1 MLATAVL
8 FNLSEKFIDEKRCQ
22 GDHHPRFEKIAMAPE
37 EESHG
42 RGFPHKPEK
51 SRQTHQPQIRKDAPE
66 NIMGGRLGFFQEVSG
81 IIQYDLGEIA
91 KAGTGQGA
99 VLVPGQTGGAATGMK
114 VDRRNRLFVSG
125 ASVRCSDPRART

>member
-1 MLATAVL
+1 M
-8 FNLSEKFIDEKRCQ
+8 SEKFIDEKRCQ

-66 NIMGGRLGFFQEVSG
+66 NIMGGCLGFFQEVSG
-81 IIQYDLGEIA
+81 IIQYDLREIA

-99 VLVPGQTGGAATGMK
+99 VPGK
-114 VDRRNRLFVSG
+114 SG
-125 ASVRCSDPRART
+125 RPPSTN